1 MENTL
6 ETYIDEE
13 REISKRVFN
22 DVLSQLTADRGIV
35 TTNLTS
41 LSQGDGN
48 YRAILR
54 YIKGREDHENPVVLA
69 IREEFRGASPD
80 DETTEEND
88 DSSETEIV
96 SGDTAAKRPYSTA
109 LLHQDI
115 RNYTDLNTPLPTDL
129 LEQYSPLELNASAIV
144 FWGWLSNPLIENI
157 LAKPNGEDNLKTFI
171 ALAYKLLMPKEKEDI
186 DALKMMMDHLN
197 RMAV

>member
-129 LEQYSPLELNASAIV
+129 LEQYSPLELNASANV

>member
-54 YIKGREDHENPVVLA
+54 YIKGRKDHKNPVVLA

-129 LEQYSPLELNASAIV
+129 LEQYSPLELNASANV